1 MTIQKSGQAIVFT
14 DGACLGNPGPGGYA
28 AVVNIAGEEQIIV
41 GRDPATTNN
50 KMEMTAAIKALEAVP
65 HSLPIIIHSDSQY
78 VINGATKWL
87 RGWKAKGWRKADG
100 KPVLNQDLWLQ
111 MDALLKGRKITW
123 TWVKGHAG
131 HEQNERVDG
140 LANAEAQRA
149 AEAIG
154 QVGRVR

>member
-1 MTIQKSGQAIVFT
+1 
-14 DGACLGNPGPGGYA
+14 
-28 AVVNIAGEEQIIV
+28 VVNIAGEEQIIV